1 MGKSKNKNTNG
12 VSPMM
17 NHYRDLKKKYP
28 DCIVFYRLGDFYE
41 MFDDDAKKASE
52 MLDLTLTGRDCGKGK
67 RAPMCGVPFHSADSY
82 IAKLVSFGEKVAIC
96 EQLTP
101 PTKGE
106 LVIRDVVKIVTA
118 GTITDNQALDEKANN
133 FLACVYAANNNEYSV
148 AWVDIT
154 TGEFYVKSFL
164 ENAQNSVSDFLVK
177 ISPAEIIANQQASQ
191 TFNDF
196 PIVKHGVIPRF
207 SEYLESQFSPLSA
220 TKLIKEQLGV
230 SNLASINLDN
240 ENYICVSG
248 ALLSYLKE
256 TQKHALKN
264 ITEISVQNA
273 SSGLTLDGTAI
284 KNLELVKTLRDG
296 KRYGSLLWLLD
307 KTKTS
312 MGARKL
318 HSWILSPL
326 YDIEKIKYR
335 QDGVESFY
343 NNTLI
348 REEVAFL
355 LSSVR
360 DVARITGKLSNGNLT
375 PKDCEAL
382 KKSLEIFPS
391 LKFKLL
397 GFNNQ
402 IILDILDS
410 LPDFNDLVSMLD
422 KAFIENPP
430 ATIKDGGYIK
440 EGFSVEL
447 DEIRNIKDNS
457 KNVIKNL
464 EIEEREKTGIKTL
477 KINYNRVFGYF
488 IELTNSVKHLAPY
501 YYKRRQTLTTGE
513 RYVTDQLKELEEK
526 LLSAEER
533 FSSLETQLFNEIK
546 NILLSNIDK
555 LKKSADALAELD
567 VIISFARVAKE
578 NFYVRPEITS
588 SDQPLKI
595 INGRHPVVEA
605 VSQHS
610 FVANDCILDNNENR
624 TSIITGPN
632 MAGKSTYMRQVA
644 TITLMAHIGSFV
656 PADSA
661 TIPLV
666 DKIFTRIGASDN
678 LVFDQSTFMVEM
690 AEMAYIINNATSN
703 SLIILDEI
711 GRGTS
716 TFDGLS
722 IAWAIIEHV
731 NNKIKAKTLF
741 ATHYHELTELEGV
754 LEGVKNYKVT
764 VKEHLGSIVFLR
776 KIMRGG
782 TNKSFGIEVA
792 KLAGIKNTVT
802 DRAKVI
808 LKSLEKNDLTKNKNN
823 FINDEETTSNV
834 KLTEI
839 ERIIDDIDVNT
850 LSPMNAFNVLVDLKE
865 KLDKRK

>member
-52 MLDLTLTGRDCGKGK
+52 MLDLTLTGRDCGEGK

-118 GTITDNQALDEKANN
+118 GTITDNQALDDKANN
-133 FLACVYAANNNEYSV
+133 FLACVYANNNEYSV

-164 ENAQNSVSDFLVK
+164 ENAQNSVCDFLVK

-402 IILDILDS
+402 FILDILAS

-422 KAFIENPP
+422 NAFIENPP

-555 LKKSADALAELD
+555 LKKSANALAELD

-605 VSQHS
+605 VSQQS